1 MGAYGKMIPL
11 RPYQQELVDNI
22 RRAIG
27 QGRHSVCA
35 VLGCGGGKSVIQG
48 NIAASATA
56 RGNRVL
62 FVVHRKELCQQITNT
77 FTACGVDFSLCTVGM
92 VQTVCRRLAKT
103 PEPKLI
109 LVDEAHHIL
118 SQSYLSILQH
128 FPGAVVLGFTATP
141 QRMNEGGLGAV
152 FEELIESVSTEWLIE
167 NHYLA
172 PYKYYGVQLADASK
186 LHTKRGDYDKAEIE
200 ALMNKRTIFGS
211 AVENWLQLA
220 KGKQTIVY
228 CSSIAT
234 SEGTAAAF
242 REQGINAM
250 HLDGTTPQAQRQ
262 AAVEGFRRGEVTVLC
277 NVDLFGEGFDVPD
290 CDCVVLMRPTKSLTL
305 HIQQSMRSMRTNPN
319 NPDKVALILD
329 HVGNFTR
336 HGLPDDVREWSL
348 ESKGTQKKQELSVKQ
363 CPNCFAVVKSAV
375 TECPLCHYV
384 WEKEEREGPEVVE
397 DIILQEVARMPYS
410 KHIEC
415 KSWAQLELF
424 RSTHKRAD
432 GKIFKF
438 AWSLHKAVQLG
449 LAVPERY
456 RSAAIRLLR
465 QDEYRRLK
473 FE

>member
-1 MGAYGKMIPL
+1 MIPL

-22 RRAIG
+22 RRAVG

-77 FTACGVDFSLCTVGM
+77 FAACGVDFSLCTVGM

-109 LVDEAHHIL
+109 LVDEAHNIL

-152 FEELIESVSTEWLIE
+152 FEELIESVSTEWLIQ

-186 LHTKRGDYDKAEIE
+186 LHTKRGDYDKAEVE
-200 ALMNKRTIFGS
+200 ALMNKRAIFGS

-348 ESKGTQKKQELSVKQ
+348 ESKAKKKKQELSVKQ

-424 RSTHKRAD
+424 RSTHKLMAR
-432 GKIFKF
+432 FL
-438 AWSLHKAVQLG
+438 SLLGRCTKRCSWGWQYRNGTAVQL
-449 LAVPERY
+449 
-456 RSAAIRLLR
+456 SACCVRMNTGG
-465 QDEYRRLK
+465 
-473 FE
+473 